1 MKVDELVILVGGR
14 GTRLGKITN
23 KTPKPLIR
31 IGDQAFLDIL
41 LKKLIRYNF
50 KKIYLLCS
58 YQKNKFFAKY
68 HNIKMHNSKILCID
82 EGIRK
87 GTGGALFK
95 LKKIVKKNF
104 ILINGDTFFDIDLNI
119 LKNFNLKKKSIF
131 IALANTKKSKN
142 NFLMNNLGLAKNI
155 VYLSKKKTFMMNGG
169 IYLIN
174 ISILNRIKNKF
185 LSFEDDILHY
195 EIINNK
201 VVGKYFNNNFIDIGS
216 KEKLS
221 YIKKN
226 TNILKSK
233 CIFLDR
239 DGVINKDIGYLI
251 NFKKFI
257 FLSGF
262 FKAVKYLN
270 LNNYLVIIITNQAA
284 VGKKILT
291 ENKLEIIHD
300 KMKYKMFKKNKSF
313 INDIFF
319 SPYYS
324 KSKVLKYRK
333 NKFDRKPFS
342 GMIIKAIKKWNI
354 DINSS
359 AFIGD
364 KETDKI
370 AAERVKLKFFYKG
383 NLSLYKIVKKFVDY
397 S

>member
-95 LKKIVKKNF
+95 LKNIIKKNF
-104 ILINGDTFFDIDLNI
+104 VLMNGDTFFDIDLNL
-119 LKNFNLKKKSIF
+119 LKKINLKKKSISV
-131 IALANTKKSKN
+131 ALANTKKSKN
-142 NFLMNNLGLAKNI
+142 NFLMNNLDLHKKR
-155 VYLSKKKTFMMNGG
+155 VYIPKIKTNMMNGG
-169 IYLIN
+169 TYLIN
-174 ISILNRIKNKF
+174 KNILRKIKNKF
-185 LSFEDDILHY
+185 LSFEKDILHK
-195 EIINNK
+195 EIINDK

-226 TNILKSK
+226 PKILKNK
-233 CIFLDR
+233 CLFLDR
-239 DGVINKDIGYLI
+239 DGVINKDIGYLR
-251 NFKKFI
+251 NFKEFV
-257 FLSGF
+257 FLKGV
-262 FKAVKYLN
+262 FKAIKYLN
-270 LNNYLVIIITNQAA
+270 TKDYLVIIITNQAS
-284 VGKKILT
+284 VGKQLLT
-291 ENKLEIIHD
+291 EKQLKIIHN
-300 KMKYKMFKKNKSF
+300 KMENEFFKKNKSF

-319 SPYYS
+319 APYYKNS
-324 KSKVLKYRK
+324 KILKYRK
-333 NKFDRKPFS
+333 NKFDRKPLP
-342 GMIIKAIKKWNI
+342 GMIKKAIKKWNI
-354 DINSS
+354 NVSSS

-370 AAERVKLKFFYKG
+370 AAERGNVKFFFKK
-383 NLSLYKIVKKFVDY
+383 NISLYNQVKKLIK
-397 S
+397 